1 LVVVVIDDGLAL
13 PSASSFLI
21 TVMIRDD
28 DTGEADHA
36 AWCLRRRAVSIER
49 TASVIPD
56 MLDPTPEL
64 YLVIR
69 EVRDE

>member
-1 LVVVVIDDGLAL
+1 MDDGLAL

-28 DTGEADHA
+28 DTGEAGRA
-36 AWCLRRRAVSIER
+36 AWCLRRRAVSIEC

-56 MLDPTPEL
+56 MLDPTLEL
-64 YLVIR
+64 DIVIR
-69 EVRDE
+69 G